1 MTDIELRESLA
12 HSTTVRRLLQNLG
25 YFGHFLHVHA
35 GGRSGKQHILTAI
48 YQNGGNIAQSE
59 LAKQSC
65 VSTASLSEVIAKL
78 EAGGFISRVRS
89 ATDGRQLDI
98 QLTPA
103 GTDKARELV
112 AAKLA
117 FENEAFVPQRAES
130 GLQGW
135 IACFGKSALK
145 GHIFCGG
152 VGAPNEIVGN
162 TKLQEAFE
170 MGKNI

>member
-1 MTDIELRESLA
+1 MTEIELRESLA

-98 QLTPA
+98 QLTTA
-103 GTDKARELV
+103 GTEKARELV

-117 FENEAFVPQRAES
+117 FENEAFACLDEEERAE
-130 GLQGW
+130 LLDMLDR
-135 IACFGKSALK
+135 IAANWRA
-145 GHIFCGG
+145 ID
-152 VGAPNEIVGN
+152 ARERE
-162 TKLQEAFE
+162 EAC
-170 MGKNI
+170 

>member
-98 QLTPA
+98 QLTTA
-103 GTDKARELV
+103 GTEKARELV

-117 FENEAFVPQRAES
+117 FENEAFACLDEEERAE
-130 GLQGW
+130 LLDMLDR
-135 IACFGKSALK
+135 IAANWRA
-145 GHIFCGG
+145 ID
-152 VGAPNEIVGN
+152 ARERE
-162 TKLQEAFE
+162 EAC
-170 MGKNI
+170 

>member
-117 FENEAFVPQRAES
+117 FENEAFACLDEEERAE
-130 GLQGW
+130 LLDMLDR
-135 IACFGKSALK
+135 IAANWRA
-145 GHIFCGG
+145 ID
-152 VGAPNEIVGN
+152 ARERE
-162 TKLQEAFE
+162 EAC
-170 MGKNI
+170 

>member
-12 HSTTVRRLLQNLG
+12 YSTTVRRLLQNLG

-48 YQNGGNIAQSE
+48 YQNGGNIAQSD

-65 VSTASLSEVIAKL
+65 VSTASLSGVIAKL

-103 GTDKARELV
+103 GTEKARELV

-117 FENEAFVPQRAES
+117 FENEAFTCLDEDERAV
-130 GLQGW
+130 LLDMLDR
-135 IACFGKSALK
+135 IAANWRA
-145 GHIFCGG
+145 I
-152 VGAPNEIVGN
+152 
-162 TKLQEAFE
+162 EARE
-170 MGKNI
+170 REEAC